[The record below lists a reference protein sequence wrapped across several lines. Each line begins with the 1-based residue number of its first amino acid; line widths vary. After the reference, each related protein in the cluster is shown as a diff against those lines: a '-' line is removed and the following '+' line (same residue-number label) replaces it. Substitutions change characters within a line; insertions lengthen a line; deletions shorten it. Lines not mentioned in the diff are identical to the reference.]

1 MMATFTSKDGTEIY
15 YKVWGE
21 GRPVVLIH
29 GWPLSSDSWDD
40 VALAVANAGFQ
51 VFAYDRRGFG
61 RSSHAWSGYDYDTFS
76 ADLAQLIDQRELH
89 KVSLVGFSMGGGEVI
104 RYVSRYGVERLT
116 SLVLISSI
124 IPFMLQTESNPGG
137 IPKEVF
143 EEMKQGIAKDRS
155 AFFAKFFKDFFGVGL
170 MSSPVSEEML
180 EWTRSISM
188 QAGLKGVL
196 DCIDAFSSTD
206 FRSEL
211 KAVTIPTLLIHGT
224 DDKTVPITVSAHV
237 ATDGIRG
244 ANLIEYAGAPHGLFA
259 THKDRLIQNLLDF
272 LSVT

>member
-1 MMATFTSKDGTEIY
+1 MATFTSKDGTEIY

-61 RSSHAWSGYDYDTFS
+61 RSSHAWSGYDYDTLS